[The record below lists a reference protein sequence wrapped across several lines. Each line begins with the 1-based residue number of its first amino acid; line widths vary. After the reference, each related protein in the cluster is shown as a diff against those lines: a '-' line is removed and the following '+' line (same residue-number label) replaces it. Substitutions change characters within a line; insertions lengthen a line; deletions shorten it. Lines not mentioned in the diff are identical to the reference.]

1 MKSPF
6 LLIIGALSYVIL
18 GSSTGCQPKRGPL
31 EQMPQEETKV
41 MTETKNDMPDNS
53 NAQVKITTKFG
64 DMIVQLYDETPQ
76 HRDNFLKLVDEGYY
90 NDLIFHRVIKNF
102 MIQGGDPDSRG
113 AAPNARLGAGG
124 PGYTVPAEFNNQFTH
139 KKGALAAARQGDQ
152 VNPKRASSGSQFY
165 IVQGAPVQE
174 SMLLNLEMRR
184 NYGKDSTNQFHYTPE
199 DIEFFK
205 TQGGTPHLDGEY
217 TVFGQI
223 IEGLSIVDSIGAVRT
238 MPGDRP
244 VEDVIM
250 KMERVK
256 K

>member
-1 MKSPF
+1 MKSPI

-18 GSSTGCQPKRGPL
+18 GSSTGCQPKSTPL
-31 EQMPQEETKV
+31 ENLPQEDSQVTKETIK
-41 MTETKNDMPDNS
+41 DMPDNS
-53 NAQVKITTKFG
+53 NAHVKITTKFG
-64 DMIVQLYDETPQ
+64 DMIVELFDETPQ

-124 PGYTVPAEFNNQFTH
+124 PGYTVPAEFNNAFTH

-174 SMLLNLEMRR
+174 AMLLNLEMRR
-184 NYGKDSTNQFHYTPE
+184 NYGKDSTNQFHYSPE
-199 DIEFFK
+199 DLEFFK

>member
-31 EQMPQEETKV
+31 ERIPQEETKV
-41 MTETKNDMPDNS
+41 MTETQNDMPDNS

-64 DMIVQLYDETPQ
+64 EMIVQLYDETPQ

-124 PGYTVPAEFNNQFTH
+124 PGYTVPAEFNNAFTH
-139 KKGALAAARQGDQ
+139 KKGVLSAARQGDQ

-174 SMLLNLEMRR
+174 AMLLNLEMRR
-184 NYGKDSTNQFHYTPE
+184 NAGKDSTNQFHYTPE
-199 DIEFFK
+199 DIEYFK
-205 TQGGTPHLDGEY
+205 TIGGTPHLDGEY
-217 TVFGQI
+217 TVFGEV
-223 IEGLSIVDSIGAVRT
+223 IEGLSIVDSIGSVRT

-244 VEDVIM
+244 VEDVKM

>member
-1 MKSPF
+1 MKTPY
-6 LLIIGALSYVIL
+6 LLFIGALCYAIL
-18 GSSTGCQPKRGPL
+18 GSSSGCQPQRSPL
-31 EQMPQEETKV
+31 AELPQEENMVT
-41 MTETKNDMPDNS
+41 TETVKDMPDNS

-64 DMIVQLYDETPQ
+64 DMIVQLYDETPL

-124 PGYTVPAEFNNQFTH
+124 PGYTIPAEFNNAFTH

-174 SMLLNLEMRR
+174 AMLLNLEMRR

-217 TVFGQI
+217 TVFGEI

>member
-6 LLIIGALSYVIL
+6 LFIFGAITYVIL
-18 GSSTGCQPKRGPL
+18 GSSSSCT
-31 EQMPQEETKV
+31 PQRQLISEVPAEEVPVT
-41 MTETKNDMPDNS
+41 TETQKVMPDNT
-53 NAQVKITTKFG
+53 NAHVRITTQYG
-64 DMIVQLYDETPQ
+64 DMIVKLYDETPQ

-124 PGYTVPAEFNNQFTH
+124 PGYTVPAEFNNAFTH
-139 KKGALAAARQGDQ
+139 KKGVLSAARQGDQ

-174 SMLLNLEMRR
+174 AMLLNLEMRR
-184 NYGKDSTNQFHYTPE
+184 NAGKDSTNQFHYTPE
-199 DIEFFK
+199 DIEYFK
-205 TQGGTPHLDGEY
+205 TIGGTPHLDGEY
-217 TVFGQI
+217 TVFGEV
-223 IEGLSIVDSIGAVRT
+223 IEGLSIVDSIGFVRT

-244 VEDVIM
+244 VEDVKM